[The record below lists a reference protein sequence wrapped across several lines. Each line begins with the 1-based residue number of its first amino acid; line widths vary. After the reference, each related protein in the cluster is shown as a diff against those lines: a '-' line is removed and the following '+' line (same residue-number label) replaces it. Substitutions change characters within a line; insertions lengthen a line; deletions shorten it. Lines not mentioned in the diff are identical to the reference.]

1 MPAGPDISQ
10 AWGGRPVVQ
19 ACNMVAAA
27 TSCPTRSAVL
37 RADHFS
43 PSASATVHEPETF
56 GDQGT
61 QPRLYRLRVGR
72 RVDQYAA
79 VGIVSGDRAEA
90 LAYAHVKGMIHV
102 FVSGAVPAK
111 SEEHTSELQSLMRIS
126 YAVFCLK
133 KNNIQEDLEK
143 KPCSTL

>member
-27 TSCPTRSAVL
+27 TSFPTRSAVL
-37 RADHFS
+37 RADHCS
-43 PSASATVHEPETF
+43 PSASATVHDPVTF
-56 GDQGT
+56 DDQGA
-61 QPRLYRLRVGR
+61 QPRLYRFQVGR

-79 VGIVSGDRAEA
+79 VGIVSGDHAEA

-102 FVSGAVPAK
+102 FVAGAVPA
-111 SEEHTSELQSLMRIS
+111 SGGDPREGSFRVEIEHEREIGR
-126 YAVFCLK
+126 AH
-133 KNNIQEDLEK
+133 D
-143 KPCSTL
+143 